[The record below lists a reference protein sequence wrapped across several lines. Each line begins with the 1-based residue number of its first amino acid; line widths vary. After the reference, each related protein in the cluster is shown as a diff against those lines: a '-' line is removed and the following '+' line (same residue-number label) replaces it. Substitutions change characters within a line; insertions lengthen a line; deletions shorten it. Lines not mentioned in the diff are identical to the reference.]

1 MIRSSKCLILLLS
14 FMVGCVSENDEMV
27 LGPVDGFDLSG
38 SDLER
43 VQTGQLAPDFT
54 LSALNQPPITLSE
67 FRGSKNVVLVFYRGK
82 W

>member
-1 MIRSSKCLILLLS
+1 MIRSSKCLILLVS
-14 FMVGCVSENDEMV
+14 FMVGCVSENDEMG

-43 VQTGQLAPDFT
+43 VQAGQLAPDFT

>member
-1 MIRSSKCLILLLS
+1 MIRSSKFLILLVS

-43 VQTGQLAPDFT
+43 V
-54 LSALNQPPITLSE
+54 
-67 FRGSKNVVLVFYRGK
+67 
-82 W
+82 

>member
-1 MIRSSKCLILLLS
+1 MIRSSKFLISLVS

-38 SDLER
+38 LDLER
-43 VQTGQLAPDFT
+43 VQAGHLAPDFT